1 VINQI
6 ELNLLHAPLINEGI
20 IANQENVPSALA
32 SGTLDYCRS
41 HDMLIQAWSPLAK
54 GKLFNPPDD
63 AEEKVKQAAD
73 VAARLAEV
81 KQTSKEAIVL
91 AWLLRHP
98 APIQP
103 VIGTTRPERVR
114 ACCLA
119 DSVKLTREEWYA
131 LFTAARGA
139 SVP

>member
-1 VINQI
+1 
-6 ELNLLHAPLINEGI
+6 
-20 IANQENVPSALA
+20 
-32 SGTLDYCRS
+32 
-41 HDMLIQAWSPLAK
+41 
-54 GKLFNPPDD
+54 
-63 AEEKVKQAAD
+63 
-73 VAARLAEV
+73 
-81 KQTSKEAIVL
+81 VL